1 MRREVFEKL
10 GGFQTEMG
18 RVGTL
23 PLGCEETELSIRA
36 RRHWRDGCFVFEPD
50 AKVLHKV
57 PPGRARW
64 SYFRSRC
71 FAEGISKASLA
82 ARLGA
87 TDGLSAE
94 RSYVLRTLPTGVLRG
109 VAQGVV
115 ARDLSGFQ
123 RAAAI
128 IAGLGLTATGYIV
141 GRTRERMSRA

>member
-1 MRREVFEKL
+1 
-10 GGFQTEMG
+10 MG

-36 RRHWRDGCFVFEPD
+36 RRRWRDAWFVFEPG

-71 FAEGISKASLA
+71 FAEGISKASLT

-87 TDGLSAE
+87 SDGLSTE
-94 RSYVLRTLPTGVLRG
+94 WTYVLRTLPAGVLRG
-109 VAQGVV
+109 FAQGVV
-115 ARDLSGFQ
+115 ARDITGFQ
-123 RAAAI
+123 QAGAI
-128 IAGLGLTATGYIV
+128 MAGLALTTSGYVV
-141 GRTRERMSRA
+141 GRLRERMART

>member
-1 MRREVFEKL
+1 
-10 GGFQTEMG
+10 
-18 RVGTL
+18 
-23 PLGCEETELSIRA
+23 
-36 RRHWRDGCFVFEPD
+36 VFEPD